1 MTTEFRWGSCTE
13 VGLVRQVNEDSKLA
27 QPPLFAVA
35 DGMGGHASGD
45 VASAIAIEVFE
56 EALSKSDSI
65 SDAVHNANRAIFQR
79 AAKDPDLT
87 GMGTT
92 LTAMWAEEGSAQIA
106 HVGDSRAYL
115 LRDGQLTRLTTD
127 HTVVNRL
134 VQQGRIMPEDADRHP
149 QRSYLERALG
159 VDPEV
164 EVDVHMLDM
173 APGDRVLLC
182 SDGLFGMIDDE
193 LIQNILEQERSPQR
207 AAERLCEEAVHAG
220 GNDNVTTVVV
230 DFPAARKSSPTDN
243 TGSYATSAAASTGLT
258 DTGPLGSSDTSTV
271 QTLSPSR
278 SARSQPA
285 RSQPDPS
292 QPAPSQSP
300 IRSSSTSSSQ
310 RSRGK
315 ARLLVWLVG
324 IAALVA
330 GGIFLARMSI
340 ANSWYVGDDNGT
352 VAVFNGVPGSV
363 AGIELSELDA
373 RTELRSDTLPE
384 LYQGR
389 LREGIRASS
398 RSDAR
403 AIVADLEKLAAS
415 PSPEPAEPGGSESS
429 PGAQSGN
436 QPAGDPPA

>member
-1 MTTEFRWGSCTE
+1 MTPEFRWGACSE

-27 QPPLFAVA
+27 APPLFAVA

-56 EALSKSDSI
+56 AALKQSDSI
-65 SDAVHNANRAIFQR
+65 SDAVHNANKAIFQR

-92 LTAMWAEEGSAQIA
+92 LTAMWADEGSAQIA

-164 EVDVHMLDM
+164 EVDVHVLDM
-173 APGDRVLLC
+173 SPGDRVLLC
-182 SDGLFGMIDDE
+182 SDGLFGMIDDD
-193 LIQNILEQERSPQR
+193 LIQNVLEQESSPQR

-230 DFPAARKSSPTDN
+230 DFPAVRKSSATDPTA
-243 TGSYATSAAASTGLT
+243 SYAAAAPTPTRLT
-258 DTGPLGSSDTSTV
+258 QTGPLGTSESGTV
-271 QTLSPSR
+271 RTLSHSR
-278 SARSQPA
+278 SS
-285 RSQPDPS
+285 
-292 QPAPSQSP
+292 PAPSP
-300 IRSSSTSSSQ
+300 IRSSSTSSPQ
-310 RSRGK
+310 RPRRKGRVLVWVLGLI
-315 ARLLVWLVG
+315 ALLVTGAFV
-324 IAALVA
+324 
-330 GGIFLARMSI
+330 ARMSI
-340 ANSWYVGDDNGT
+340 GGSWYVGDDGGR
-352 VAVFNGVPGSV
+352 VAVFNGMPGSL
-363 AGIELSELDA
+363 AGVELAKLEN
-373 RTELRSDTLPE
+373 RTDLRSESLPE

-389 LREGIRASS
+389 LKEGIKANS
-398 RSDAR
+398 RRDAR
-403 AIVADLEKLAAS
+403 AIVADLEKLVAS
-415 PSPEPAEPGGSESS
+415 PSPSPDAAQGGESPAAGQG
-429 PGAQSGN
+429 PGA
-436 QPAGDPPA
+436 PEDPPA

>member
-1 MTTEFRWGSCTE
+1 MSPKFRWGACSE

-27 QPPLFAVA
+27 APPLFAVA

-45 VASAIAIEVFE
+45 VASALAIEVLE
-56 EALSKSDSI
+56 SELKRSDSI
-65 SDAVHNANRAIFQR
+65 SDAVHSANKAIFQR

-92 LTAMWAEEGSAQIA
+92 LTAMWADETSAHIA

-134 VQQGRIMPEDADRHP
+134 VQQGRILPEDADRHP

-182 SDGLFGMIDDE
+182 SDGLFGMIDDD
-193 LIQNILEQERSPQR
+193 LIQSVLEEESHPQR

-220 GNDNVTTVVV
+220 GNDNVTTVVI
-230 DFPAARKSSPTDN
+230 DFPAGSSSP
-243 TGSYATSAAASTGLT
+243 GPATAATTSFSAAATSPRNT
-258 DTGPLGSSDTSTV
+258 DTGPLAREPTRV
-271 QTLSPSR
+271 QTLPPR
-278 SARSQPA
+278 VSAPPPERP
-285 RSQPDPS
+285 PV
-292 QPAPSQSP
+292 
-300 IRSSSTSSSQ
+300 RSSVSTP
-310 RSRGK
+310 RRGK
-315 ARLLVWLVG
+315 RRGRLVFWLAGAVVLLG
-324 IAALVA
+324 IGAV
-330 GGIFLARMSI
+330 FTRMSI
-340 ANSWYVGDDNGT
+340 SGSWYVASDGDR
-352 VAVFNGVPGSV
+352 VAVFNGVPGSF
-363 AGIELSELDA
+363 AGMELGELDSRTDL
-373 RTELRSDTLPE
+373 RTETLPQ

-389 LREGIRASS
+389 LEEGIRASS

-403 AIVADLEKLAAS
+403 AIVADLEKLAAAPEPS
-415 PSPEPAEPGGSESS
+415 PSPGAS
-429 PGAQSGN
+429 PGAES
-436 QPAGDPPA
+436 PAPAAEAPPA